1 MELHRDQNASSFAIT
16 AYEPGEVCINK
27 TPYSHSLLIHPTQPH
42 TAWRPQNL
50 SELEA
55 VDIIQCLDYQPDL
68 ILIGTG
74 AQHHH
79 LPPAL
84 LAPLYEKKIGV
95 EVMHSSAACKTFAL
109 LSSDQRNVLAAV
121 LIR

>member
-1 MELHRDQNASSFAIT
+1 MELHRDTNPCSYQIN
-16 AYEPGEVCINK
+16 AYEPGLIRVNETAISN
-27 TPYSHSLLIHPTQPH
+27 SLIIHPSKIYSS
-42 TAWRPQNL
+42 WRPQTWQ
-50 SELEA
+50 ELTVQDIEA
-55 VDIIQCLDYQPDL
+55 CLAYKPDL

-74 AQHHH
+74 QQHHQ

-84 LAPLYEKKIGV
+84 LTPLYEQKIGV